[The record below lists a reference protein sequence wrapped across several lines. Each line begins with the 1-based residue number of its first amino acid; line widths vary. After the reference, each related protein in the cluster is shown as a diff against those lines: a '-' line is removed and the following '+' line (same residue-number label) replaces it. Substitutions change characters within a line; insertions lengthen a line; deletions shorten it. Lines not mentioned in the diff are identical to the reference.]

1 MFAFILD
8 LETTGLDF
16 QKHKI
21 TEISLLDMQENRI
34 FSKMVHP
41 EQELTPKAME
51 ITGKSLMD
59 FSREKPFRF
68 IANELMD
75 FIGDHPNTYIIGH
88 NLDNFDK
95 PFLQAELQQISRDLP
110 PSWKF
115 IDTLKVARSIL
126 PHLPRHT
133 QESLR
138 QHFHISATNAHTAA
152 KDVMD
157 LQLILFR
164 FLEDYTLHDLYKISQ
179 DYQLWPC
186 FEYRGV
192 PMNKIP
198 LWYLQKMKRQQFF
211 EHNPDVLDMLQR
223 SDRSDLC
230 HIST

>member
-1 MFAFILD
+1 MSAFILD

-16 QKHKI
+16 RKHRI

-59 FSREKPFRF
+59 FSREQPFLF